1 MLSGMEPDEMLDS
14 SRAAL
19 RAATT
24 RLADLIRPLPDLEQP
39 IPESEWTARQA
50 VAHLVTGLD
59 LYTEIATGTPSPVAV
74 STPAAYAQEARRRIA
89 DVPETDPAKLAYL
102 LDDAS
107 DRFRSSVTGT
117 AGDTVVTW
125 HAGLELD
132 LASLTGLMLGEVV
145 LHGYDVAVAT
155 RRPWP
160 LVPEEVALV
169 LGTYG
174 PLMGL
179 TVDADRT
186 EGLTVAIG
194 FELRG
199 IASFVVRFDDGRFS
213 VSPPGSGP
221 LDGTLSA
228 DPTAFLLVTSGRMA
242 RWPAFALGLYEAGGS
257 RPELA
262 VGFKDLFVFP

>member
-1 MLSGMEPDEMLDS
+1 MEPDEMLDA

-19 RAATT
+19 GAATA
-24 RLADLIRPLPDLEQP
+24 RLADLIRPLPDLEQH
-39 IPESEWTARQA
+39 IPDSEWTARQA
-50 VAHLVTGLD
+50 VAHLINGLD
-59 LYTEIATGTPSPVAV
+59 LYSEIATGTPSPIAG
-74 STPAAYAQEARRRIA
+74 STPAAYAEEALRRIA
-89 DVPETDPAKLAYL
+89 DVAETDPAKLAYL

-107 DRFRSSVTGT
+107 ERFRSSVTGQ

-125 HAGLELD
+125 HAGIELELTT
-132 LASLTGLMLGEVV
+132 LAGLMLGEVV
-145 LHGYDVAVAT
+145 LHGYDIAVAT

-160 LVPEEVALV
+160 LIPEEVGLV
-169 LGTYG
+169 LDTYG

-179 TVDADRT
+179 TVDAHRT

-194 FELRG
+194 VELRG
-199 IASFVVRFDDGRFS
+199 LASFIIRFDDGRFS
-213 VSPPGSGP
+213 VAPPESGP
-221 LDGTLSA
+221 LDSTLAA

-242 RWPAFALGLYEAGGS
+242 RWPAFALGLYQAGGS